1 LNKSL
6 PSPSKY
12 ATNPSGSDVHQGSGP
27 MMYST
32 PGKLSL
38 TAEILFGRSES
49 VSDLTSLPSD
59 YQDSPSSTRLTSA
72 SSVLE
77 LLSTTG
83 QLPGPLGKG
92 KNRKIVMDYVSL
104 PHLQPDRKQVS
115 ALSNRPSSSV
125 VPDYA
130 ERHSMSMVFAPHFFV
145 FYISC

>member
-1 LNKSL
+1 
-6 PSPSKY
+6 
-12 ATNPSGSDVHQGSGP
+12 
-27 MMYST
+27 MYST

-59 YQDSPSSTRLTSA
+59 YQGSPSSTRLTSA

-77 LLSTTG
+77 SLSTAG

-115 ALSNRPSSSV
+115 ALSSRPSSSAV
-125 VPDYA
+125 RDYA
-130 ERHSMSMVFAPHFFV
+130 ELHSMSMVFAPHFFV
-145 FYISC
+145 FYISSVNVGPVVR